1 MASITLSMSDRLT
14 AAEMIKRGEITGDQR
29 MIIEAMSATNELL
42 ADAAYCRANKGT
54 INSQIVRT
62 ALPRGQRRVYNQGVQ
77 TEASQTDLIHD
88 VTEQIETYSK
98 VDCALIDNQ
107 PNKNEALMQE
117 DIAFI
122 EGLGQTMADDI
133 IYGNHLTDNSATN
146 GFAARCSTL
155 GKNCVSFKGNTS
167 NKQTSLYL
175 VKWGPQFTKLIYPN
189 GASGVGISRNFKG
202 QQTVTAP
209 GGGEMEAYVTHYKM
223 DFGVSV
229 GHPLALIRLCNIDMN
244 DALSKDEMDA
254 LVREVIALKRLL
266 PQGDGAISLIG
277 NADIM
282 AAFDLAT
289 LDKANVVYPKE
300 DPWGKEINVIRG
312 MRCRQCD
319 AILNTEAV
327 VS

>member
-14 AAEMIKRGEITGDQR
+14 VAEMIKRGEITGDQR

-42 ADAAYCRANKGT
+42 ADASYCRANKGT

-62 ALPRGQRRVYNQGVQ
+62 ALPRGQRRVYNQGVK

-88 VTEQIETYSK
+88 VTEQVETYSE
-98 VDCALIDNQ
+98 VDCALVDNQ

-117 DIAFI
+117 DVAFI

-133 IYGNHLTDNSATN
+133 IYGNHLTDDSATN
-146 GFAARCSTL
+146 GFAARCSTI

-175 VKWGPQFTKLIYPN
+175 VKWGPRFTKLIYPN
-189 GASGVGISRNFKG
+189 GAKGIGIVRNFKG
-202 QQTVTAP
+202 QQTVEAP
-209 GGGEMEAYVTHYKM
+209 DGGKMEAYVTHYKM

-229 GHPLALIRLCNIDMN
+229 GHPMALIRLCNIDMN

-266 PQGDGAISLIG
+266 PQGDGAISIVG

-282 AAFDLAT
+282 SAFDMSA
-289 LDKANVVYPKE
+289 LDKSNVVYPKE

-319 AILNTEAV
+319 AILSTEAV